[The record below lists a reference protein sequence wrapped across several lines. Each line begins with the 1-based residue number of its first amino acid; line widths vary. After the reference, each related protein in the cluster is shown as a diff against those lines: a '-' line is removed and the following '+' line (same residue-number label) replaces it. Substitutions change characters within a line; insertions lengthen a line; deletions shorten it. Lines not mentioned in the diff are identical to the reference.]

1 MNKMSVEKALIKGLK
16 EALEFEKGEK
26 RLKTTFRELPDPA
39 PDFSPSKIRKIR
51 KGIFSMTQEDFA
63 IVLNITTSTLRSW
76 EQGTRKPSDSAL
88 RLLQLLIL
96 NPDIIKTLKKS
107 A

>member
-1 MNKMSVEKALIKGLK
+1 MSKMSVEKALIKGLK
-16 EALEFEKGEK
+16 EALAFEKGELK
-26 RLKTTFRELPDPA
+26 LKTTVRELPDPA
-39 PDFSPSKIRKIR
+39 PDFSPTKIRKIR
-51 KGIFSMTQEDFA
+51 KVFGMTQEDFA
-63 IVLNITTSTLRSW
+63 IVLNITTSTMRSW

-96 NPDIIKTLKKS
+96 NPGILKTLKRS